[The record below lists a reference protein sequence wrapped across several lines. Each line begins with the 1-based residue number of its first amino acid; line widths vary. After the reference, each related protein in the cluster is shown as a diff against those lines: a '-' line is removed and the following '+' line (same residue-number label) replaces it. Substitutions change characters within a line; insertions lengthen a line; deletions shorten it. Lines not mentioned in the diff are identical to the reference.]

1 MNELDKRR
9 PRITLVYALLMLFG
23 AAIAVKLFSIQIM
36 EGDKWRAQAVNVTSA
51 MRSVQ
56 SERGHIFSDDDRLL
70 ATSVPEYE
78 IRMDMLADGL
88 TDEAFDA
95 NIDSLCWGLSRLF
108 GDRSM
113 QDYRRDLVDARARG
127 ERYHLIKR
135 RCDHDQLMALK
146 QLPLF

>member
-78 IRMDMLADGL
+78 IRMDMQADGL
-88 TDEAFDA
+88 TQQAFTA
-95 NIDSLCWGLSRLF
+95 HVDSLSWELARLF
-108 GDRSM
+108 GDRTM
-113 QDYRRDLVDARARG
+113 QEYRRSLVDAYARG
-127 ERYHLIKR
+127 ERYHLVKR
-135 RCDHDQLMALK
+135 
-146 QLPLF
+146 